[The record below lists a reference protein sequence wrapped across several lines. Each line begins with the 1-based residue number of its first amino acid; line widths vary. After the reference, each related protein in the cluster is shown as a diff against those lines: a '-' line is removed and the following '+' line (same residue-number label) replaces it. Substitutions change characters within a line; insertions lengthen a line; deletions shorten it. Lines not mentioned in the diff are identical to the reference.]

1 MALFEYQHELSCS
14 VEGAF
19 EFLTQPKNVVEL
31 VHPES
36 NVTLLSAP
44 TTIHQGAELEFEIE
58 AWGQAQSMM
67 HKIVEFERPSRIVE
81 EMIHGPMREWMHEH
95 VFEEC
100 ETGVRLTDRITFQT
114 PGGLI
119 GLLLTEKRVR
129 ASLETGFQHRRE
141 LLENLVQSGEL
152 Q

>member
-1 MALFEYQHELSCS
+1 MAQFEYQHELACS

-44 TTIHQGAELEFEIE
+44 PTIHQGAELEFEIE
-58 AWGQAQSMM
+58 AWGQTQSMM
-67 HKIVEFERPSRIVE
+67 HQIVEFERPSRIVE
-81 EMIHGPMREWMHEH
+81 EMIHGPMKEWVHEH
-95 VFEEC
+95 VFEESGS
-100 ETGVRLTDRITFQT
+100 GVLLTDRIMFET
-114 PGGLI
+114 PGGLV
-119 GLLLTEKRVR
+119 GLLLTEKRIR
-129 ASLETGFQHRRE
+129 SSLEQGFQHRRQ
-141 LLENLVQSGEL
+141 LLEDLVQSGEL